1 MTRMADSGVDFGPM
15 KPPPITIRCDCGE
28 MRHVPYGERWE
39 CESCGKRW
47 NTAQIPSEEYHGIL
61 REMRRFRFSA
71 IGFAV
76 VIAVVFVAVAVLVSQ
91 SLFLLLPVI
100 LSGWY
105 IFYMPLW
112 RQKVRRR
119 ARSLPTWQLHPE

>member
-1 MTRMADSGVDFGPM
+1 V

-28 MRHVPYGERWE
+28 MKQVPYGERWE
-39 CESCGKRW
+39 CEGCGRCW
-47 NTAQIPSEEYHGIL
+47 NTSQIPSEEYHGIL
-61 REMRRFRFSA
+61 REMRRFRLSA
-71 IGFAV
+71 IGFAAA
-76 VIAVVFVAVAVLVSQ
+76 IAIVFVAIAVLVSQ

-105 IFYMPLW
+105 IFYMPMW
-112 RQKVRRR
+112 RRKVRRR